1 MMLRLKHI
9 IMTVCAMVLCCMVSY
24 AQQDKQERFK
34 AIESEKM
41 AYITKELKLT
51 PTEAQKFF
59 PIYNK
64 YNEEMWELKRAKRGA
79 ASAPQGANSFSGGKR
94 DVIAF
99 DAKEVDI
106 KKKYRTQFAQVVGPS
121 RASQF
126 FQVVEDFNDLLRSEL
141 QNRRNKDRGR

>member
-1 MMLRLKHI
+1 MLRVKHS
-9 IMTVCAMVLCCMVSY
+9 IMTICAVLLYMASY
-24 AQQDKQERFK
+24 AQPGNQDDRFK
-34 AIESEKM
+34 AIESEKV
-41 AYITKELKLT
+41 AYITKKLRLT

-64 YNEEMWELKRAKRGA
+64 YNEEMWELKRAKRGTT
-79 ASAPQGANSFSGGKR
+79 STPRGANGFSDGKR

-106 KKKYRTQFAQVVGPS
+106 KKKYRSEFSQVVGQA

-126 FQVVEDFNDLLRSEL
+126 FQVVEDFNNLLRNEL
-141 QNRRNKDRGR
+141 QNRRNKER

>member
-1 MMLRLKHI
+1 MLQWRQVT
-9 IMTVCAMVLCCMVSY
+9 MTICFVLVCGTALF
-24 AQQDKQERFK
+24 AQRDRFK
-34 AIESEKM
+34 AIESEKV

-59 PIYNK
+59 PIYNM
-64 YNEEMWELKRAKRGA
+64 YNNEMWALKKAKRGSA
-79 ASAPQGANSFSGGKR
+79 AAPRGVKSFTGEKR

-106 KKKYRTQFAQVVGPS
+106 KKKYRNQFAEVVGQS

-126 FQVVEDFNDLLRSEL
+126 FQVVEDFNDLLRNEL
-141 QNRRNKDRGR
+141 QSRRGNKR

>member
-1 MMLRLKHI
+1 
-9 IMTVCAMVLCCMVSY
+9 MTICLIALCGTTLY
-24 AQQDKQERFK
+24 AQQDKFR
-34 AIESEKM
+34 AIESEKV

-64 YNEEMWELKRAKRGA
+64 YNEEMWALKRAKRGA
-79 ASAPQGANSFSGGKR
+79 SSSTVASNSTPARANSFSGIKR

-99 DAKEVDI
+99 DAQEVDI
-106 KKKYRTQFAQVVGPS
+106 KKKYRTQFSEVVGQS

-126 FQVVEDFNDLLRSEL
+126 FQVVEDFNDLLRNEL
-141 QNRRNKDRGR
+141 QNRRSKREK